1 MRPPLRRILLIVL
14 ALLALAFVAWIILRA
29 DSGHGVPGFITALY
43 AYPNGDKLGHF
54 LLMGALAFAIT
65 LALPRRGQL
74 PGLGVLAL
82 ALAAEEF
89 SQRFFGRHS
98 DLLDLVC
105 SYAGLIVFGGLEL
118 WLTRRN
124 SQKSNEA

>member
-1 MRPPLRRILLIVL
+1 MKAPLRRGLLIAL
-14 ALLALAFVAWIILRA
+14 ALLALAFVVWIILRA
-29 DSGHGVPGFITALY
+29 DSGHDLPRFITALY

-65 LALPRRGQL
+65 LALPRRGQF
-74 PGLGVLAL
+74 PGLGLLAFV
-82 ALAAEEF
+82 LAAEEF

-105 SYAGLIVFGGLEL
+105 SLAGLIVFGGLAL
-118 WLTRRN
+118 WLTRRH
-124 SQKSNEA
+124 QKQG